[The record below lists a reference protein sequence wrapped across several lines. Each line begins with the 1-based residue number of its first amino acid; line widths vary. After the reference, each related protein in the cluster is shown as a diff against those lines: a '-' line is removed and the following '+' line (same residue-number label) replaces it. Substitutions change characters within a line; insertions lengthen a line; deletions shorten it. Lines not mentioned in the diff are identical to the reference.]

1 MRARP
6 SHMQPLNSQY
16 RLVYAETVGIGLNTN
31 KSSSIKPPPK
41 RETKMDMSKI
51 IARVKSTLLSPKTE
65 WPVIAAEPDTVSHL
79 YSSYIVI
86 MAAIPAVALFL
97 SMAIIGVSVPF
108 LGSYRVGAG
117 TALTS
122 AVTTY
127 VLGLIGVYIVALIV
141 DALAPSFSAQ
151 RNQVQALKTVAYAYT
166 ASWVASVIAMIPGLR
181 LIATLVGIVYGIYL
195 LRLGLPFTMKC
206 PEDKAVGYTA
216 VTIIVAIVTAVILNV
231 AVGSLI
237 GTGLYNRDVMSA
249 MSSHSDG
256 GPASGSTAAD
266 GGFASGSTGAA
277 VENWAKNLDSASK
290 KMDAAQKSGDTTAQA
305 NAVGQMIGAALGGGG
320 KVESLPPDRIK
331 QFVPESLS
339 GLART
344 SISAERNAALGVQIS
359 KATARYSDGAKRNL
373 DLEITDSGTLKG
385 LVGFAAGWAGVEE
398 DKETDTGY
406 EKTYRSGGQLIHEQ
420 WDKRSNYGQYGV
432 VVGDRFS
439 VSVSGDAA
447 DINELKAAVGGID
460 LAGLAALKSAGVQVN

>member
-1 MRARP
+1 
-6 SHMQPLNSQY
+6 
-16 RLVYAETVGIGLNTN
+16 
-31 KSSSIKPPPK
+31 
-41 RETKMDMSKI
+41 MDMSKI
-51 IARVKSTLLSPKTE
+51 IARVKSTLLTPKTE
-65 WPVIAAEPDTVSHL
+65 WPVIAEEPDTVSHL
-79 YSSYIVI
+79 YSSYILI

-108 LGSYRVGAG
+108 LGSYRVGVG

-166 ASWVASVIAMIPGLR
+166 ASWIASVIAMIPGLR

-216 VTIIVAIVTAVILNV
+216 VTIIVAIVTAVLLNV
-231 AVGSLI
+231 AFGALI
-237 GTGLYNRDVMSA
+237 GTRLYNRDVMSA
-249 MSSHSDG
+249 MSSHSE
-256 GPASGSTAAD
+256 

-277 VENWAKNLDSASK
+277 IESWSKNLEAASK
-290 KMDAAQKSGDTTAQA
+290 KMDAAQKSGDTGAQA
-305 NAVGQMIGAALGGGG
+305 NAVGQMIGAALGGSG

-331 QFVPESLS
+331 QFVPESLG
-339 GLART
+339 GLSRT

-359 KATARYSDGAKRNL
+359 KATARYSDGAQRNL

-420 WDKRSNYGQYGV
+420 WDKRSNHGQYGV

-447 DINELKAAVGGID
+447 DINELKAALGSID
-460 LAGLAALKSAGVQVN
+460 LNGLAALKSAGVQAD